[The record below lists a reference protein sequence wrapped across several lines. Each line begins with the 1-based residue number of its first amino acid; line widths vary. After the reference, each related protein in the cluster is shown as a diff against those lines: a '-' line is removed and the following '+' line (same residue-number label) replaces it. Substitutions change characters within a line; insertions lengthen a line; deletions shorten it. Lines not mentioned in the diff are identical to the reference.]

1 MIEVVIALCYVLG
14 AWFYSILRYYDLWK
28 RGKVPVVFFAFL
40 HVFSLIVVFLF
51 ETGIS
56 AMISDVVSVIMHAYS
71 VIYGSVMILT
81 PIFVFC
87 AWHCS
92 FYRKKSRI
100 QRESIP
106 LFQSSDQIDSWL
118 FCCYHVCR
126 CCYFLEKPVHI
137 VGGDCD
143 FTGE

>member
-1 MIEVVIALCYVLG
+1 MIEVVIALCYALG

-81 PIFVFC
+81 PILCFV
-87 AWHCS
+87 
-92 FYRKKSRI
+92 RM
-100 QRESIP
+100 QRENIP

-118 FCCYHVCR
+118 FCCHHVCR
-126 CCYFLEKPVHI
+126 CSYFLEKPVHI
-137 VGGDCD
+137 MGGDCH
-143 FTGE
+143 FAGE

>member
-1 MIEVVIALCYVLG
+1 MIEVVIALCFALG

-71 VIYGSVMILT
+71 DIWQCYDT
-81 PIFVFC
+81 HTYFVFF

-92 FYRKKSRI
+92 FYRKKSRM
-100 QRESIP
+100 QRENIP

-137 VGGDCD
+137 MGGDCH
-143 FTGE
+143 FAGG

>member
-1 MIEVVIALCYVLG
+1 MIEVVIALCYALG

-81 PIFVFC
+81 PI
-87 AWHCS
+87 S
-92 FYRKKSRI
+92 FYRKKSRM
-100 QRESIP
+100 QRENIP

-126 CCYFLEKPVHI
+126 CCYFLEKPVYI
-137 VGGDCD
+137 MGGDCH
-143 FTGE
+143 FAGG

>member
-1 MIEVVIALCYVLG
+1 MIEVVIALCFALG

-71 VIYGSVMILT
+71 VIYGSVMIL
-81 PIFVFC
+81 FCVFC
-87 AWHCS
+87 VALFVLS
-92 FYRKKSRI
+92 EKK
-100 QRESIP
+100 QDAAGKYTAFSIIRP
-106 LFQSSDQIDSWL
+106 N
-118 FCCYHVCR
+118 
-126 CCYFLEKPVHI
+126 
-137 VGGDCD
+137 
-143 FTGE
+143 